1 MKMLSILIN
10 LNYISLTIQSAYINL
25 YLTGEK
31 NMALLSENEINEGLS
46 SLEGWGQEGNQIVKQ
61 FKFKN
66 FVESMGFVTQVAILA
81 ERVDHHPDI
90 LIEYSKVTITLSTH
104 SEGGLTEKDFN
115 LANEIQE
122 AS

>member
-1 MKMLSILIN
+1 
-10 LNYISLTIQSAYINL
+10 
-25 YLTGEK
+25 
-31 NMALLSENEINEGLS
+31 MALLTENEIAEGLAK
-46 SLEGWGQEGNQIVKQ
+46 LDGWAQDGNQIVKQ

-66 FVESMGFVTQVAILA
+66 FVHSMGFVTKVGILA

-104 SEGGLTEKDFN
+104 SEGGLTEKDFS
-115 LANEIQE
+115 LAGEIEE

>member
-1 MKMLSILIN
+1 
-10 LNYISLTIQSAYINL
+10 
-25 YLTGEK
+25 
-31 NMALLSENEINEGLS
+31 MALLSENEITEKLGGLES
-46 SLEGWGQEGNQIVKQ
+46 WRQEGSQIVKR

-66 FVESMGFVTQVAILA
+66 FVESIGFVSKVAILA

-115 LANEIQE
+115 LASEIQE
-122 AS
+122 VF

>member
-1 MKMLSILIN
+1 
-10 LNYISLTIQSAYINL
+10 
-25 YLTGEK
+25 
-31 NMALLSENEINEGLS
+31 MALLSENEINEGLFG
-46 SLEGWGQEGNQIVKQ
+46 LEGWRQEENQIVKQ

-66 FVESMGFVTQVAILA
+66 FVESMGFVTKVAILA

-104 SEGGLTEKDFN
+104 SEGGLTQKDFN
-115 LANEIQE
+115 LASEIQK

>member
-1 MKMLSILIN
+1 
-10 LNYISLTIQSAYINL
+10 
-25 YLTGEK
+25 
-31 NMALLSENEINEGLS
+31 MAPLSENEINDALFG
-46 SLEGWGQEGNQIVKQ
+46 LEGWRQEGNQIVKQ

-66 FVESMGFVTQVAILA
+66 FVESMGFVTKVAILA

-115 LANEIQE
+115 LANEIQK

>member
-1 MKMLSILIN
+1 
-10 LNYISLTIQSAYINL
+10 
-25 YLTGEK
+25 
-31 NMALLSENEINEGLS
+31 MALLSENEITEKLA
-46 SLEGWGQEGNQIVKQ
+46 SLEGWGQEGNQIAKQ

-66 FVESMGFVTQVAILA
+66 FIQSIGFVNKVAILA

-115 LANEIQE
+115 LASEIQE
-122 AS
+122 VS

>member
-1 MKMLSILIN
+1 
-10 LNYISLTIQSAYINL
+10 
-25 YLTGEK
+25 
-31 NMALLSENEINEGLS
+31 MALLSENEITEGIKG
-46 SLEGWGQEGNQIVKQ
+46 LEGWEQVQNEIVKQ

-66 FVESMGFVTQVAILA
+66 FVESMGFVTKVAILA

-115 LANEIQE
+115 LATEIQE
-122 AS
+122 VS

>member
-1 MKMLSILIN
+1 
-10 LNYISLTIQSAYINL
+10 
-25 YLTGEK
+25 
-31 NMALLSENEINEGLS
+31 MALLSDNVITDKLG
-46 SLEGWGQEGNQIVKQ
+46 SLEGWGQEGNQIIKQ

-66 FVESMGFVTQVAILA
+66 FIESMGFVTKVAILA

-115 LANEIQE
+115 LAAEIQE